1 MKVAVATGNYKNIV
15 GHPGRCKGFIV
26 FTIEDGKII
35 NKEERENKFRH
46 LHDHHHEHDHQHG
59 HDGHHDHDHHNH
71 AHTALGRSIA
81 EMLQDCDY
89 FLAKTMGQGFIN
101 QLHNFNIK
109 PAIVEN
115 TNDAETAV
123 TQLLEHLK
131 NNRNPD

>member
-1 MKVAVATGNYKNIV
+1 MKIAVATGNYKNVV

-26 FTIEDGKII
+26 FTVEDGKIT

-46 LHDHHHEHDHQHG
+46 LHDHHHEHDH
-59 HDGHHDHDHHNH
+59 DHHDHEHHDHHHGHGN
-71 AHTALGRSIA
+71 LGKPIA

-89 FLAKTMGQGFIN
+89 FISKTVGQGFIN
-101 QLHNFNIK
+101 QLNSFNIK

-123 TQLLEHLK
+123 MQLLEHLK
-131 NNRNPD
+131 KS